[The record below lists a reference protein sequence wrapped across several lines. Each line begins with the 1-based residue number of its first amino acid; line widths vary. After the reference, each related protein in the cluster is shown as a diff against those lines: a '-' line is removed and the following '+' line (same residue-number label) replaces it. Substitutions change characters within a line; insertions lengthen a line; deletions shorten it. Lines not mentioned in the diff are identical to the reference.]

1 MELTSRLTR
10 PFKRHKES
18 LIGKVNGFVDP
29 IKKSLADLRGKM
41 PSPKGFA
48 GSEDLAEDT
57 EVKMEPGP
65 GKAGLMSRLKSFK
78 KSLKEMSDLQKIIL
92 LTIAVCLPAG
102 ILISTIL
109 VGFIKKRKNK

>member
-48 GSEDLAEDT
+48 GSEDLAEGETVPDN
-57 EVKMEPGP
+57 
-65 GKAGLMSRLKSFK
+65 GLVARLKRFK
-78 KSLKEMSDLQKIIL
+78 KSLKEMSDFQKLML
-92 LTIAVCLPAG
+92 LTIAVVLPAG
-102 ILISTIL
+102 ILIATIL
-109 VGFIKKRKNK
+109 VKILKSGKR